1 MKDMVWK
8 FPYTNGGEGDGF
20 NDSGIQS
27 FKDDAYTSL
36 AREICQ
42 NSLDA
47 VDEGKKAIVEFK
59 SFNLSK
65 NNFPGYEDFV
75 NVIKH
80 EVLFSKNNYK
90 NVDTPLKFYSE
101 ALKTLE
107 SDNILC
113 LRISDFN
120 TCGLTGS
127 DKKINSNWSNL
138 VKNKG
143 FNDKPLDAVGAFG
156 IGKNATFACSK
167 LNTVF
172 YSTVSNDGLKATQGV
187 ARLSTYETEDGN
199 MTQGTGFCGKVEI
212 NNNVTNL
219 MHINEYYSLDPNF
232 TRSDNEYGT
241 DIFILG
247 FYDNNNQ
254 EKISGLG
261 ENWVIHITVSLID
274 NFLMS
279 IVEDKLEVRIN
290 NVVLNSESIK
300 EIFNEIYSSRPDLFN
315 EYTNEYYNVL
325 LKENPDNITISDKIS
340 MFETDDVELFLT
352 FNQNYHN
359 KVSVN
364 RHTGM
369 KLFDKDRLGNSAFY
383 SGILVLRG
391 KKVNA
396 YFKAME
402 NPNHNGWSYKRVGT
416 PEAYKMYNKLF
427 EFVRNKIR
435 TFAIENTPDS
445 LDAQG
450 IGEYLADEYE
460 EGKNTSEKEAINND
474 IVEEIKIK
482 EKTPVTIN
490 QITIDDPQ
498 ATDPIQVLGQE
509 SQDGEIEGTLPS
521 GKENNTTGGTGTK
534 TNGEKGSGGVR
545 FDTLGSVKATKL
557 RGYNTGEQY
566 NLVFTVPTNV
576 DELVIDVLI
585 AGEQSNYKPMVQNA
599 TIKGLLFNNNLEV
612 IDNKIILKKVQ
623 ANNNY
628 NVSFKLQDD
637 RKWSLE
643 VNLYENKKQ

>member
-1 MKDMVWK
+1 MKEMKWC

-47 VDEGKKAIVEFK
+47 VTEGKKAIVEFK
-59 SFNLSK
+59 SFELDK
-65 NNFPGYEDFV
+65 EEFPGYEEFV
-75 NVIKH
+75 DVIEH
-80 EVLFSKNNYK
+80 EVDFSKKNYK

-101 ALKTLE
+101 ALNTLK
-107 SDNILC
+107 SDKIMC

-127 DKKINSNWSNL
+127 NKRINSNWSNL

-143 FNDKPLDAVGAFG
+143 FNDKPLEAVGAFG

-172 YSTVSNDGLKATQGV
+172 YSTISNDNLKATQGV

-199 MTQGTGFCGKVEI
+199 MTQGTGFCGKI
-212 NNNVTNL
+212 IIDNNVTNL
-219 MHINEYYSLDPNF
+219 MHIENYYSLDSSF
-232 TRSDNEYGT
+232 HREENEYGT

-247 FYDNNNQ
+247 FHDNNLQ
-254 EKISGLG
+254 DRISDIG
-261 ENWVIHITVSLID
+261 ENWAVLITISLID

-279 IVEDKLEVRIN
+279 IVENKLEVHIN
-290 NVVLNSESIK
+290 NIILNSETIK
-300 EIFNEIYSSRPDLFN
+300 DIFNKIYSSKPELFN
-315 EYTNEYYNVL
+315 EYTYEYYNVL
-325 LKENPDNITISDKIS
+325 LGEDEENITIRDNIS
-340 MFETDDVELFLT
+340 MFDPDDVELILT

-359 KVSVN
+359 RVSVN

-383 SGILVLRG
+383 SGILILRG
-391 KKVNA
+391 KRVNA
-396 YFKAME
+396 FFKAME

-416 PEAYKMYNKLF
+416 PEAQKMYNKLF

-435 TFAIENTPDS
+435 EFAIENTPDS

-450 IGEYLADEYE
+450 IGEYLADEFE
-460 EGKNTSEKEAINND
+460 VGKNSSEKEDINND
-474 IVEEIKIK
+474 IVEEIQIK
-482 EKTPVTIN
+482 ERTPVTIN
-490 QITIDDPQ
+490 KITIEDDNE
-498 ATDPIQVLGQE
+498 TEPIQILGKD
-509 SQDGEIEGTLPS
+509 SLDGELEGTLP
-521 GKENNTTGGTGTK
+521 TGEKNETDGGNGTK
-534 TNGEKGSGGVR
+534 TDGETGKGGVR
-545 FDTLGSVKATKL
+545 FDTLGSVKSTKL
-557 RGYNTGEQY
+557 RSFNTGEQY
-566 NLVFTVPTNV
+566 NLCFSVPTNI

-585 AGEQSNYKPMVQNA
+585 AGEQSNYKPVIKTAN
-599 TIKGLLFNNNLEV
+599 IKGLLFNNNLEIV
-612 IDNKIILKKVQ
+612 ENKIVVKKVQ
-623 ANNNY
+623 ANSTY
-628 NVSFKLQDD
+628 NIFFKLEDD
-637 RKWSLE
+637 ANWSLE
-643 VNLYENKKQ
+643 VNLYENKK